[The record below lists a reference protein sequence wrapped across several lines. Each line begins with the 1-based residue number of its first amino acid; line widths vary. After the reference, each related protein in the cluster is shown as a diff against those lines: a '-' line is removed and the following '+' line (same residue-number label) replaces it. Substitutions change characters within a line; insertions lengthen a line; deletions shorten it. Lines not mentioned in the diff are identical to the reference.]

1 MTLSHPRIGASKTPR
16 RRSFMAQPFKAP
28 SGVYY
33 IRRKVPD
40 DIRPALGREYK
51 RSLQT
56 RDPNEAKRLFAL
68 EWETSESLFAVAKAQ
83 KAGAAC
89 LTHRDMRVLAQSWHD
104 AELAKMEASG
114 DFACWLAEGG
124 RVTIEQGG
132 TYEEHVPMITLQEAL
147 NDDPASEE
155 LVNTEGLVRGALRA
169 KNVPMPVQGSPEL
182 ESLKGL
188 FREQWL
194 KLSETALSRYRGN
207 WAISSSPLSGEALS
221 FELKKPTAKPG
232 KGLLSVFEDYAQ
244 DRQLTDGSTRA
255 VQRSIDAY
263 RALAKEFIDLCG
275 DLPVS
280 EITREVVRQYRA
292 DIATMPAKGEGIRKL
307 TARQKIAKASAE
319 GLPLIEAATIRNKV
333 RGISAILSYALRM
346 QLIAENPI
354 IAGGIGNAAAKAAS
368 KRTTGKRTRNFYDE
382 SELSRIFASPV
393 FTEEGWTPPR
403 ADFGKAWYWMPL
415 LMYYTGARREELAQL
430 AVRDVKTDQA
440 EVGPYLSILNTEGE
454 EDGDRGV
461 KNDGSRRSIPLHPDL
476 IALGFLE
483 YADAL
488 PKGGQLFP
496 KLEANPAGYFGAN
509 FGKRWAEYL
518 RRTVGLSSSATP
530 SHGFRHTFK
539 TLCRKV
545 GIPEEVSDAI
555 TGHAG
560 TGSVSREYGEM
571 PLSRM
576 AEEIR
581 KLPCAPTGVPILQR
595 R

>member
-1 MTLSHPRIGASKTPR
+1 
-16 RRSFMAQPFKAP
+16 MAQPFKTP

-40 DIRPALGREYK
+40 DLRAALGREYK

-68 EWETSESLFAVAKAQ
+68 EWESSESLFAVAKAQ
-83 KAGAAC
+83 KAGAAS

-104 AELAKMEASG
+104 AELAQMEASG
-114 DFACWLAEGG
+114 DFARWLAEGG
-124 RVTIEQGG
+124 QVTIEHGD
-132 TYEEHVPMITLQEAL
+132 TYEEHVPMVTLQEAL
-147 NDDPASEE
+147 NDDPASEK
-155 LVNTEGLVRGALRA
+155 LVDTEGLVRGALRA
-169 KNVPMPVQGSPEL
+169 KCVPMPAQGSPEL
-182 ESLKGL
+182 ESLRAL

-207 WAISSSPLSGEALS
+207 WTVSKSPLAGEPLS
-221 FELKKPTAKPG
+221 FELTKPTAKP
-232 KGLLSVFEDYAQ
+232 KRGLLSVFEEYAQ
-244 DRQLTDGSTRA
+244 DRLLTDGKTRA

-263 RALAKEFIDLCG
+263 RALSEEFIELRG

-307 TARQKIAKASAE
+307 TARQKITKAKAE

-346 QLIAENPI
+346 QLITENPI

-368 KRTTGKRTRNFYDE
+368 KRTTGKRVRNFYDE
-382 SELSRIFASPV
+382 SDLSLIFNSAIFSV
-393 FTEEGWTPPR
+393 EGWTPPR
-403 ADFGKAWYWMPL
+403 ADFGKAWYWMPF

-509 FGKRWAEYL
+509 FGKRWADYL
-518 RRTVGLSSSATP
+518 RKTVGLSSSANP

-539 TLCRKV
+539 TLCRAV
-545 GIPEEVSDAI
+545 GIPEDVSDAI
-555 TGHAG
+555 TGHSG
-560 TGSVSREYGEM
+560 TGSVSRDYGEM
-571 PLSRM
+571 PLLRM
-576 AEEIR
+576 AEEL
-581 KLPCAPTGVPILQR
+581 KKYPSAPSVPILHR
-595 R
+595 ASSA